1 VSTARRLLFLACAVL
16 LLEAFYSAVLTP
28 LVPGYRRDLG
38 LTEDATGLL
47 VAAYS
52 IGALLLAIPAG
63 WFSSRFNPRT
73 AVIAGLAG
81 VAGASILFGFAEQ
94 IMWLDASRFLLGA
107 FGALMWAGG
116 MSWVV
121 SATPIALRGQIMG
134 TLIAANVIGELLGSP
149 LGALADDFG
158 TEFMFS
164 AIAVLALLMIAL
176 ARTVPP
182 VAESAGQGFKSAW
195 QSMRGA
201 GLALWVVSFLAIS
214 GPAIAIGFVMVVVPL
229 RFEVLGISAWWL
241 AGAFV
246 VMSLIEA
253 IGGPLIGRFSD
264 RVGRKTPYLV
274 GMSLVVVGLASL
286 GVIDQ
291 LWQIVAAMVLMAIG
305 CAAAFTTS
313 FTLITDAATMCG
325 LNQGYS
331 SGLSNVAWSGSII
344 IGAAGGGALIASVS
358 YLGAALLFTAVC
370 LAIAGLCWKMKFP
383 PVGAEVAE

>member
-1 VSTARRLLFLACAVL
+1 
-16 LLEAFYSAVLTP
+16 
-28 LVPGYRRDLG
+28 
-38 LTEDATGLL
+38 
-47 VAAYS
+47 
-52 IGALLLAIPAG
+52 
-63 WFSSRFNPRT
+63 
-73 AVIAGLAG
+73 
-81 VAGASILFGFAEQ
+81 LFGFAEQ